1 MLYFENDY
9 SEGAC
14 KEVLD
19 ELIKTN
25 YESTN
30 TYGFDKYSDAAKEK
44 IKKACGINDG
54 DVFFLIGGTG
64 TNKTVI
70 ASLLKNYESVISA
83 NTGHIN
89 IHEAGAIENSGHKII
104 GIPHIDGK
112 INLIEL
118 KKYLNDFYNDSSF
131 EHMTIPGMIY
141 ISHPTE
147 YGTLYTKEELKSLS
161 DICKEYKLK
170 LYLDG
175 ARLGYGLSAKGT
187 NVTLK
192 DIAKFCDVFYIGG
205 TKVGALFGEA
215 VVFTRNTPSH
225 FIATIKQNGSLLAKG
240 RLLGVQFNKLFSNN
254 LYLKISKKAINY
266 AEILKK
272 ALIDKGYN
280 LFIDSPT
287 NQIFVILENN
297 KIAKL
302 EKNVKFSLWE
312 KYDENHTV
320 IRFVTS
326 WSTDED
332 KLKRL
337 INYL

>member
-70 ASLLKNYESVISA
+70 ASLLQNYESVISA

-225 FIATIKQNGSLLAKG
+225 FITTIKQNGSLLAKG

-326 WSTDED
+326 WSTDEE